1 MVHVEKKGSSVEMV
15 SKEDAMQFPLY
26 AGAMLCGLYGLIKY
40 FGKEIVNPLLLGYMG
55 LGGS

>member
-1 MVHVEKKGSSVEMV
+1 MV